1 MDLADETPSGGKPM
15 SSTGQTSAPADA
27 ADASASASVVTS
39 AAVAMPSTSV
49 AAAASASVVA
59 SAAAASVSDKS
70 PASTS
75 ALVAA
80 VDTGVRNSIMPRYM
94 KPAGGYKA
102 WLVVDNYGAHL
113 YDGAVSALKKNG
125 VEFATLLPRTTYV
138 AQPND
143 GPQINHIRKVDTAGA
158 AGDDL
163 HAEVE
168 AWIDEHGLG
177 GEISK
182 LSDDTIESYSCEKE
196 LELTRPTR
204 GRVIVYQHRSHAKT
218 NADVTRRRAVNS
230 AWVNCGLV
238 HRLVQLVMIT
248 PTDHRQ

>member
-1 MDLADETPSGGKPM
+1 
-15 SSTGQTSAPADA
+15 
-27 ADASASASVVTS
+27 
-39 AAVAMPSTSV
+39 
-49 AAAASASVVA
+49 
-59 SAAAASVSDKS
+59 
-70 PASTS
+70 
-75 ALVAA
+75 
-80 VDTGVRNSIMPRYM
+80 M

-238 HRLVQLVMIT
+238 HRLVQLVMTT